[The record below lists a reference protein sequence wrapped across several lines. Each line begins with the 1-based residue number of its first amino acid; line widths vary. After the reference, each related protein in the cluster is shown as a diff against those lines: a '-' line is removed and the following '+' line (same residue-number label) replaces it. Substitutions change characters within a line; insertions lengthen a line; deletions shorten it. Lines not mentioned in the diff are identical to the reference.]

1 MVGVPLPDVASSQTK
16 AAARKQLGIADKEL
30 VLTVVRENPES
41 ACPDNA
47 KAVDAICNSIR
58 QSRSDIRILDS
69 HWQPL
74 GFESNG
80 HSGQPAGTEASESP
94 TSSMHAK
101 ANALPGVQRDFA
113 EVHSDRHLL
122 RMQLKASDVVIA
134 RPLATLC
141 GELLEAAVP
150 SVLLPKKVRDD
161 GHDWF
166 NAQAMQTI
174 GAAVIAPCAALGG
187 SDTLGSDDYD
197 VEVESDEGCS
207 FQSTVEEAAQR
218 AEGAAERREL
228 DEAEA
233 SQRYE
238 GGTRGLK
245 MLQTE
250 RMLLGLLDDTE
261 TLRDMHMKACAHA
274 DSDGANAAQII
285 AQSLVAM
292 AKNPASEDVV
302 VLRRYARDAVLPW
315 IAKAAKE
322 AQAEKAESLPASV

>member
-1 MVGVPLPDVASSQTK
+1 MGIYIGTMASVSSSVQAL
-16 AAARKQLGIADKEL
+16 AAGCF
-30 VLTVVRENPES
+30 T
-41 ACPDNA
+41 
-47 KAVDAICNSIR
+47 
-58 QSRSDIRILDS
+58 
-69 HWQPL
+69 
-74 GFESNG
+74 
-80 HSGQPAGTEASESP
+80 
-94 TSSMHAK
+94 
-101 ANALPGVQRDFA
+101 
-113 EVHSDRHLL
+113 
-122 RMQLKASDVVIA
+122 

-197 VEVESDEGCS
+197 VEGESDEGCS
-207 FQSTVEEAAQR
+207 FQGTVEEAAQR
-218 AEGAAERREL
+218 VEGAAERREL

-285 AQSLVAM
+285 AQSL
-292 AKNPASEDVV
+292 ASEDVV
-302 VLRRYARDAVLPW
+302 VLRRYARDAMLPW

-322 AQAEKAESLPASV
+322 AQAEKAESLQASTSV